1 MTPREAPSFEGEA
14 TMADRRDSRIALRF
28 IILIGIL
35 SFFADFAYEGSRSIV
50 GPYLAT
56 LQELAQSSA
65 LLRDSASCS
74 VTDCGSFLAVGP
86 TLRVV
91 IGQLQFLGTPCKWR
105 QCPRLR

>member
-1 MTPREAPSFEGEA
+1 
-14 TMADRRDSRIALRF
+14 MADRRDSRIALRF
-28 IILIGIL
+28 IILIGISVSLRTSRMKARAAL
-35 SFFADFAYEGSRSIV
+35 SGHIWRRCR
-50 GPYLAT
+50 
-56 LQELAQSSA
+56 QLAQSSA